1 MDSSTPTATTLSRR
15 GLGLGALALAA
26 MRSGPA
32 AASTS
37 PGKGPTARRVIFLCM
52 AGGPS
57 HVDTFDPKPA
67 LRRDE
72 GKTVG
77 AGRRRGRLMAS
88 PWKHTGHGE
97 SGIEISELFPGVASQ
112 ADKLCLLRGMTAR
125 VPAHPQA
132 FLELHTGTSQFV
144 RPSVGAWT
152 VYGLGTENQNLPG
165 FISLA
170 PPTGNGGGQNYGGGF
185 LPPGSGGTPIRGR
198 GFGGDAGSIANIAGP
213 HDAARRRRRLD
224 LIGDLGRISGAGDG
238 STDAVIAAHELAFRM
253 QGEAAEVLD
262 AAAEPAAVREAYGL
276 NDSATRK
283 FGTQC
288 LMARRLVESGV
299 RFVELHHGGWD
310 QHNNLR
316 ENLAKNAAAVDGP
329 IAALLRDLDGRGLL
343 DETLVLWGG
352 EFGRTPFVQGS
363 DGRDHNH
370 RGFTMWMAGG
380 GVRGGHVHGATDQH
394 GTEAVEGVMDVH
406 DLHATILAALGLDHE
421 SLTFNYAGRDFRLTD
436 VHGNVADVFG

>member
-1 MDSSTPTATTLSRR
+1 M
-15 GLGLGALALAA
+15 
-26 MRSGPA
+26 
-32 AASTS
+32 
-37 PGKGPTARRVIFLCM
+37 
-52 AGGPS
+52 
-57 HVDTFDPKPA
+57 
-67 LRRDE
+67 
-72 GKTVG
+72 
-77 AGRRRGRLMAS
+77 
-88 PWKHTGHGE
+88 
-97 SGIEISELFPGVASQ
+97 
-112 ADKLCLLRGMTAR
+112 
-125 VPAHPQA
+125 
-132 FLELHTGTSQFV
+132 
-144 RPSVGAWT
+144 
-152 VYGLGTENQNLPG
+152 
-165 FISLA
+165 
-170 PPTGNGGGQNYGGGF
+170 
-185 LPPGSGGTPIRGR
+185 
-198 GFGGDAGSIANIAGP
+198 
-213 HDAARRRRRLD
+213 D